1 MTSER
6 KWWPFGRSARAG
18 APMSRTPP
26 ALTAPEL
33 VEAPVARAFKA
44 ARPGRL
50 AGGFGFLGAPGVS
63 SRDETRR
70 DLRGLLAHARYA
82 AQNIDYV
89 RSYEMMVRR
98 HVIGRAGIALQMDVR
113 DPGGAVDRLANDRI
127 ESAWTAWG
135 RRGSVTPCGRLSWW
149 NVENIAATMVARE
162 GNCLLRV
169 YRGPGFGPFG
179 FQVAP
184 ISFDLL
190 DLELAGDLRDGRFIR
205 GGIEFDSFG
214 RPLAYHLWT
223 AHPSETQGIGTRRR
237 VRVDAEAII
246 HVWRP
251 NEAGQEFGVPQSHT
265 ALRRF
270 NMLSRY
276 EESALAAAHYGAAV
290 AAFFTQEADE
300 SPSAGTEADEI
311 PDEIT
316 PGMTAMLPPG
326 VDIANWQPN
335 YPDGEMPAFN
345 KAMLRGGAAGLGVS
359 YAGLTSDMEGA
370 NFSSLRDGRGEE
382 RDEWRMFQRDI
393 AETLHAEVFRRW
405 LPFALVEA
413 GLPLAKL
420 EKFDTAIWRPR
431 SWPSVN
437 PKDDAAANEADLRN
451 GLKAPSQI
459 VAERGEDFE
468 GMVRR
473 LAADLAMLREAGVP
487 IPAVLTGAAG
497 SSASAAPAAPPAQ
510 GDDPA
515 TSEQ

>member
-1 MTSER
+1 MTSKRE
-6 KWWPFGRSARAG
+6 WWRLGRAAPSL
-18 APMSRTPP
+18 APMTRTPP
-26 ALTAPEL
+26 ALTA
-33 VEAPVARAFKA
+33 EAPEPVAAPAARAFKA

-50 AGGFGFLGAPGVS
+50 TSGFFAGVGVS

-113 DPGGAVDRLANDRI
+113 DPGGANDRVANDRI
-127 ESAWTAWG
+127 ESAWTRWG

-149 NVENIAATMVARE
+149 NIENIAATMVARE

-169 YRGPGFGPFG
+169 HRGPGFGPFG

-190 DLELAGDLRDGRFIR
+190 DLDHSEDLRDGRFVR
-205 GGIEFDSFG
+205 GGIECDGFG

-223 AHPSETQGIGTRRR
+223 AHPSEAQGIGRRRR
-237 VRVDAEAII
+237 VRVAAEDIV

-270 NMLSRY
+270 NMLARY

-290 AAFFTQEADE
+290 AAFFKQEADD
-300 SPSAGTEADEI
+300 SPIGAPDAAEI

-326 VDIANWQPN
+326 VDIANWSPN

-382 RDEWRMFQRDI
+382 RDEWRMFQRDV

-405 LPFALVEA
+405 LPFGLAAA
-413 GLPLAKL
+413 GLPLVKID
-420 EKFDTAIWRPR
+420 KFDAALWRPR

-473 LAADLAMLREAGVP
+473 LAADIAMLREAGVP

-497 SSASAAPAAPPAQ
+497 SSAAPA
-510 GDDPA
+510 DPA
-515 TSEQ
+515 EPITPPEE

>member
-1 MTSER
+1 MTSKR
-6 KWWPFGRSARAG
+6 KWWQFGRSAPA
-18 APMSRTPP
+18 AATRTPP
-26 ALTAPEL
+26 PLASSAALEL
-33 VEAPVARAFKA
+33 VAPPSARAFKA

-50 AGGFGFLGAPGVS
+50 AGGFGGFGGPGVS

-98 HVIGRAGIALQMDVR
+98 HVIGRAGIALQMDAR
-113 DPGGAVDRLANDRI
+113 DPRGGVDRVANDRI
-127 ESAWTAWG
+127 ESAWASWG

-169 YRGPGFGPFG
+169 YRGPGFGPLG

-190 DLELAGDLRDGRFIR
+190 DLDHSEDLRDGRFVR
-205 GGIEFDSFG
+205 GGIEFDAYH

-223 AHPSETQGIGTRRR
+223 AHPSESQGVARRRR
-237 VRVDAEAII
+237 VRVEAEDIV

-251 NEAGQEFGVPQSHT
+251 NEAEQEFGVPQSHT

-290 AAFFTQEADE
+290 AAFFTQEADD

-326 VDIANWQPN
+326 VNIADWSPN

-405 LPFALVEA
+405 LPFALVAA
-413 GLPLAKL
+413 GLPLAKID
-420 EKFDTAIWRPR
+420 KFDGALWRPR

-473 LAADLAMLREAGVP
+473 LAADLALLREAGVP
-487 IPAVLTGAAG
+487 IPAVLTGAP
-497 SSASAAPAAPPAQ
+497 APAALPA
-510 GDDPA
+510 DPAEAPA
-515 TSEQ
+515 TSE